1 MPDVSEPFA
10 PYRTDVLFLLIGS
23 NPLPNYV
30 AGRLLSRDGGALC
43 LVHSSGPSGSGK
55 VAQRLAAQ
63 FPQHKIHL
71 ISVDLHDPATIRR
84 AIEKYLEDTP
94 PQTIGL
100 NYTGGNKMMA
110 VHAYVAVAEFCR
122 RRGRPVQ
129 FSYLDADGLE
139 LMVEEQLGQPAIR
152 RKVALLVNLSL
163 EKLFELHGI
172 GYVGTLQ
179 KEPLLPDLAQALA
192 SQSHSETGIRAWQ
205 EARRILLAAE
215 GRLWA
220 EVQAELERVGVRLEV
235 LEVLA
240 AAFGLNSERPFAQQ
254 QAAAKAGFKSP
265 RQFALWLN
273 GAWLEDWTSEC
284 IKQLGY
290 QERAHDINC
299 RAPNQMQID
308 VAVLR
313 GYQLFA
319 LSCGVTTNETEAKIK
334 LLEIFT
340 RGRQLGGDEARVAL
354 ICLANDPEA
363 IQQKLRLDWDAG
375 DRIRVFGRQH
385 LRELSKYLK
394 DWFESVQG

>member
-1 MPDVSEPFA
+1 MPAVADPFA
-10 PYRTDVLFLLIGS
+10 PYRTDVLVLLIGS

-30 AGRLLSRDGGALC
+30 AARLLLRDDGALC
-43 LVHSSGPSGSGK
+43 LVYSSGPSGTGK

-71 ISVDLHDPATIRR
+71 ISVDLNDPATIRR
-84 AIEKYLEDTP
+84 TIEKYLEDTP

-122 RRGRPVQ
+122 RRGRMVQ

-139 LMVEEQLGQPAIR
+139 LMVEEQPGQPAIR
-152 RKVALLVNLSL
+152 RKVALSVYLSL

-192 SQSHSETGIRAWQ
+192 SQNHIETGVRAWQ

-215 GRLWA
+215 GRRWA
-220 EVQAELERVGVRLEV
+220 DVRAELERVGVQPAV
-235 LEVLA
+235 LDALSVA
-240 AAFGLNSERPFAQQ
+240 VGLDIERSFAQRP
-254 QAAAKAGFKSP
+254 AALKAGFKSP
-265 RQFALWLN
+265 RQFTIWLD
-273 GAWLEDWTSEC
+273 GAWLEDWTLEC

-299 RAPNQMQID
+299 RAPNPMQID
-308 VAVLR
+308 VAMLR

-363 IQQKLRLDWDAG
+363 IQQKLRLDWDAS
-375 DRIRVFGRQH
+375 DRIRVFGRQQMP
-385 LRELSKYLK
+385 ELSKHLK
-394 DWFESVQG
+394 DWFESIQG